1 MTRREDGV
9 MNQKARLMIAILA
22 GLCLLA
28 MMACAGAGNNLSGPR
43 NQADEAK
50 IDAAALDAY
59 KWCPDEWRAAEMM
72 MRHAEKLMQSQQ
84 FDLARATMQEAL
96 RLYRL
101 ATECA
106 AKKRRERSMPVPIP
120 VR

>member
-1 MTRREDGV
+1 
-9 MNQKARLMIAILA
+9 MNQYARLITAIIA
-22 GLCLLA
+22 GFFLLV
-28 MMACAGAGNNLSGPR
+28 MMACAGAGANLSGAQ
-43 NQADEAK
+43 NQVEEAK

-59 KWCPDEWRAAEMM
+59 KWCPDQWRAAEMM
-72 MRHAEKLMQSQQ
+72 MRHAERLMQSQQ

-96 RLYRL
+96 RLYRQ

-106 AKKRRERSMPVPIP
+106 AKRHRERAMPMPVP